1 MRCSRGLYRNPLRFI
16 NVEAIATVATRL
28 ADKQSTKLKDLMT
41 RPCKP
46 YTTMRYIYDCSSLN
60 YCVIMALQDTE
71 DRVLR
76 RVQSM
81 SRIHE
86 IIHVAFAHEDVMIL
100 NLS

>member
-1 MRCSRGLYRNPLRFI
+1 MRCLQVYTAAPHQVN
-16 NVEAIATVATRL
+16 NVQATATIATRL

-46 YTTMRYIYDCSSLN
+46 YTTMRYIYNCSSLN